1 MFWFLCRL
9 DEGSSKSFGFLYRL
23 DEGGSKC

>member
-1 MFWFLCRL
+1 MLGFVYRL